1 MDPRDQALHRVRLL
15 LEDSEP
21 WARNFLRTPPPRLV
35 DLDRMAASIVDSLEV
50 IRGTKARLS
59 PGGPEKT

>member
-1 MDPRDQALHRVRLL
+1 MDHRDQALRRVLSL

-50 IRGTKARLS
+50 IRETMLK
-59 PGGPEKT
+59 KTQI